1 MITVHS
7 GWETDFSGL
16 GICPLQPTECTVEE
30 QAGGLYQLKMTH
42 PMDDQGR
49 WLNLTAWNI
58 IRAPAPVRETPYIN
72 MMVHTETTVTR
83 SIYTV
88 RVNTRLRL
96 RTKPSTSTG
105 VIIGRYKNGTEVI
118 KTGQSGDWY
127 QVIVC
132 SGGQM
137 GWMHSGYL
145 TFARNETETVP
156 GEDVPGKV
164 VEPRQTRDQLF
175 RIMSVSRDDEA
186 KMVYVTALHVFYDLT
201 GVTVGSEY
209 SPEKV
214 AASVAAQAI
223 FEKAI
228 KPHGFEI
235 YSNNDEKIS
244 GEYTGRSIVSAL
256 LEEDGVVQQSK
267 ARLVR
272 DNFDVFVLKDDVRDR
287 GVEIRHGK
295 NLQGAELTID
305 VSDVVTS
312 VIPVGR
318 DKNGDPIRL
327 SGQIYVDADNAAEL
341 PVVRAKEIEYD
352 VRTGS
357 DGFET
362 DDKVRAELERL
373 AREEYTENGINLPTV
388 GLNVSFIMLENT
400 HQYAAIKNYA
410 SLQSVYLY
418 DIVRVISAKAGIDA
432 LIRVT
437 GYVYNCITRRYDDVT
452 LGELFELSSS
462 ISGYDISAG
471 SLSGKKLIAGSVSGE
486 KVQNATINYAKITQA
501 AIEQLAADAITAVSA
516 HINQLVAGTIEAD
529 QLYADLAAI
538 AMAEITTA
546 NIEKANI
553 DWAQIT
559 TLSAQVAEIAKAQI
573 ESADIDWANIHTL
586 SAVIADIAQARINSA
601 TITSAQITDLNAAV
615 AKIAQANIAA
625 ADIGF
630 AQIKDLTAG
639 TAIITEGVGGRLYIG
654 RLAVTEA
661 NMVSLSVGELI
672 IKGDDGGFYALGV
685 DADGNITTTL
695 KQVGNGDIKDLSIN
709 AGEKII
715 EGTITAAT
723 LNVNDIFADSAIIRQ
738 LIAANLEVD
747 TLWNREAWMSKIN
760 GLGGS
765 LDLSA
770 NESIRLIVGQ
780 AAEGKSRVFRQED
793 APEGAKDGDL
803 WIQPGLGRT
812 WQYCAGAAAA
822 PVFALGEDGQLAYGY
837 ADGETVWPLRINED
851 GWLEMDADAPLQ
863 FDPDHTGSVWLLVVD
878 TDKIDSRL
886 TSAESAIVQ
895 TADQIALTVKRVDT
909 VQSAVMT
916 AQSTAE
922 SAQSSAD
929 NAQSTANSAQSAASS
944 AQSTAEAAQSV
955 ASANASNISALTTR
969 VTASETAISQNA
981 SAISLRATKAEL
993 SALETRVE
1001 TAEIAVEPDSI
1012 AAVVRTKVAF
1022 GGTNLVLNSAFRGLT
1037 GAGVVSFDGD
1047 EAVFS
1052 ASATG
1057 VTSGV
1062 ELYIQLSADIAQAR
1076 GREITLSMDYRVD
1089 SAISY
1094 GASQPWV
1101 GAQIR
1106 LVRADGDQYIDWY
1119 GGTIFP
1125 TAVTGKWVRY
1135 ARTYSISDAEITAGW
1150 LILRFRDASGT
1161 VRFRHPKLEIG
1172 GVATEWSPSP
1182 EDPGQALN
1190 TYSGVRIDQDEIQLV
1205 SAKTTIAVPGG
1216 NGEDDV
1222 ARFDAEG
1229 VHARIVEA
1237 DTIYSPSVV
1246 ATQGAETFAP
1256 ANAGALAAIGENLR
1270 NVCLTGDVTV
1280 NMPALTG
1287 GTLNLTGVSGGHTLK
1302 FCGGTLNGA
1311 NILGCSARI
1320 EFENVTFATSGA
1332 AVTAN
1337 DSDMVLLNRC
1347 TLNAGT
1353 GVLADEG
1360 SRVRLY
1366 SCGGVCD
1373 VAANSRGFSEV
1384 TFNGTVPGTD
1394 MPYGVA
1400 QTALGG
1406 QIYAG
1411 ARLTAKPSSTPE
1423 PDKPTV
1429 QTVTL
1434 TPTLTRTYDG
1444 SWRDGYWLW
1453 QGRYG
1458 TRGLN
1463 RGCMWFDTSAFAGR
1477 TVLSASLSLKRLSG
1491 AGSGGAVAVKICG
1504 TTATGAS
1511 GAPAVGSQ
1519 YASVSIGQNER
1530 RSVDVTAAAQALASG
1545 SIRGLMLYDSS
1556 TTNMS
1561 SSNNYTACYAKLY
1574 GYDSGDRPV
1583 LTVTYQ

>member
-1 MITVHS
+1 MNQRMLAAARSLDVCVQWTFPTGAEIALT
-7 GWETDFSGL
+7 GTDVL
-16 GICPLQPTECTVEE
+16 GFTVEE
-30 QAGGLYQLKMTH
+30 GADSPLLPGAVLCAQLTMDLADGDGQWRWGG
-42 PMDDQGR
+42 
-49 WLNLTAWNI
+49 
-58 IRAPAPVRETPYIN
+58 
-72 MMVHTETTVTR
+72 
-83 SIYTV
+83 S
-88 RVNTRLRL
+88 LR
-96 RTKPSTSTG
+96 
-105 VIIGRYKNGTEVI
+105 
-118 KTGQSGDWY
+118 
-127 QVIVC
+127 
-132 SGGQM
+132 
-137 GWMHSGYL
+137 
-145 TFARNETETVP
+145 
-156 GEDVPGKV
+156 GERP
-164 VEPRQTRDQLF
+164 L
-175 RIMSVSRDDEA
+175 
-186 KMVYVTALHVFYDLT
+186 
-201 GVTVGSEY
+201 VGSTAR
-209 SPEKV
+209 V
-214 AASVAAQAI
+214 
-223 FEKAI
+223 FLLD
-228 KPHGFEI
+228 G
-235 YSNNDEKIS
+235 DE
-244 GEYTGRSIVSAL
+244 
-256 LEEDGVVQQSK
+256 
-267 ARLVR
+267 RLPCG
-272 DNFDVFVLKDDVRDR
+272 VFV
-287 GVEIRHGK
+287 
-295 NLQGAELTID
+295 
-305 VSDVVTS
+305 
-312 VIPVGR
+312 
-318 DKNGDPIRL
+318 
-327 SGQIYVDADNAAEL
+327 
-341 PVVRAKEIEYD
+341 
-352 VRTGS
+352 
-357 DGFET
+357 
-362 DDKVRAELERL
+362 
-373 AREEYTENGINLPTV
+373 
-388 GLNVSFIMLENT
+388 
-400 HQYAAIKNYA
+400 
-410 SLQSVYLY
+410 
-418 DIVRVISAKAGIDA
+418 
-432 LIRVT
+432 
-437 GYVYNCITRRYDDVT
+437 
-452 LGELFELSSS
+452 
-462 ISGYDISAG
+462 
-471 SLSGKKLIAGSVSGE
+471 
-486 KVQNATINYAKITQA
+486 
-501 AIEQLAADAITAVSA
+501 ITAVSA
-516 HINQLVAGTIEAD
+516 REHGGCVRVTGCDSIAGELGAVFEDGLTYPATLGQVWGALAAQTRYVWSGTLPNSSAVIDAKPDWKGASLRRAAGWNAQAAGCFVRVDREGALELVDCVGGAAEALGPEAYMTLDDGCDSFGPVAALQVLPVGAEETFTCADGDGETLSIRDNPLFQAGAAGLDALARGTLERLKGLTLNRAAFRWRGDPSVGVGAHIALTDTFGQTTLCTVTRQTLRFEGGFSAECSCETPRRDDSGVMRAITPEGGVNAAALVGVVDGGLLAVGSVTARKIAAGSVTAEKIAAGAVSADKIAAGAVSAEKVAAGAITAEKIAAGAVSAQSIEAVTAALGELTAGEIRTDRLYAALAHVIELAAVSISAGQVETDQLAAALARVVTLQAGTGSFDFATVQNLVAGAMSLETGCAGTVAIKNLLVSSANLLNAVIGGLVLKSANGKYYTVTVGSDGALGAEETAVSGGEI
-529 QLYADLAAI
+529 AAGVASDGRNI
-538 AMAEITTA
+538 VETSA
-546 NIEKANI
+546 NIENLAAGTILGQRAVLNSI
-553 DWAQIT
+553 LT
-559 TLSAQVAEIAKAQI
+559 TA
-573 ESADIDWANIHTL
+573 
-586 SAVIADIAQARINSA
+586 
-601 TITSAQITDLNAAV
+601 
-615 AKIAQANIAA
+615 
-625 ADIGF
+625 
-630 AQIKDLTAG
+630 LTAG
-639 TAIITEGVGGRLYIG
+639 SITASEALLASASVPALYTTAIRAIG
-654 RLAVTEA
+654 
-661 NMVSLSVGELI
+661 N
-672 IKGDDGGFYALGV
+672 
-685 DADGNITTTL
+685 
-695 KQVGNGDIKDLSIN
+695 
-709 AGEKII
+709 
-715 EGTITAAT
+715 
-723 LNVNDIFADSAIIRQ
+723 
-738 LIAANLEVD
+738 
-747 TLWNREAWMSKIN
+747 
-760 GLGGS
+760 S

-780 AAEGKSRVFRQED
+780 AAEGKSRVFRQEN
-793 APEGAKDGDL
+793 APEGARDGDL

-837 ADGETVWPLRINED
+837 ADGETVWPLRINDD

-916 AQSTAE
+916 AQSTAN
-922 SAQSSAD
+922 SAQSAA
-929 NAQSTANSAQSAASS
+929 NAAQSTANSAQSAAG
-944 AQSTAEAAQSV
+944 
-955 ASANASNISALTTR
+955 ANASNISALTTR

-1022 GGTNLVLNSAFRGLT
+1022 GGTNLVLNSTFRGLT

-1062 ELYIQLSADIAQAR
+1062 ELYIQLSADVAQAR

-1119 GGTIFP
+1119 GIVKFP

-1135 ARTYSISDAEITAGW
+1135 AQTYSISDAEITTGW

-1237 DTIYSPSVV
+1237 DTINSPSVV
-1246 ATQGAETFAP
+1246 ATQSAETFAP

-1384 TFNGTVPGTD
+1384 TFNGTAPGTD

-1463 RGCMWFDTSAFAGR
+1463 RGCMWFDTSDFAGR

-1545 SIRGLMLYDSS
+1545 MIKGLMLYDSS

>member
-1 MITVHS
+1 MNQRMLAAVRSLDVCVQWTFPTGAEIALT
-7 GWETDFSGL
+7 GTDVL
-16 GICPLQPTECTVEE
+16 GFTVEE
-30 QAGGLYQLKMTH
+30 GADSPLLPGAVLCAQLTMDLADGDGQWRWGG
-42 PMDDQGR
+42 
-49 WLNLTAWNI
+49 
-58 IRAPAPVRETPYIN
+58 
-72 MMVHTETTVTR
+72 
-83 SIYTV
+83 S
-88 RVNTRLRL
+88 LR
-96 RTKPSTSTG
+96 
-105 VIIGRYKNGTEVI
+105 
-118 KTGQSGDWY
+118 
-127 QVIVC
+127 
-132 SGGQM
+132 
-137 GWMHSGYL
+137 
-145 TFARNETETVP
+145 
-156 GEDVPGKV
+156 GERP
-164 VEPRQTRDQLF
+164 L
-175 RIMSVSRDDEA
+175 
-186 KMVYVTALHVFYDLT
+186 
-201 GVTVGSEY
+201 VGSTAR
-209 SPEKV
+209 V
-214 AASVAAQAI
+214 
-223 FEKAI
+223 FLLD
-228 KPHGFEI
+228 G
-235 YSNNDEKIS
+235 DE
-244 GEYTGRSIVSAL
+244 
-256 LEEDGVVQQSK
+256 
-267 ARLVR
+267 RLPCG
-272 DNFDVFVLKDDVRDR
+272 VFV
-287 GVEIRHGK
+287 
-295 NLQGAELTID
+295 
-305 VSDVVTS
+305 
-312 VIPVGR
+312 
-318 DKNGDPIRL
+318 
-327 SGQIYVDADNAAEL
+327 
-341 PVVRAKEIEYD
+341 
-352 VRTGS
+352 
-357 DGFET
+357 
-362 DDKVRAELERL
+362 
-373 AREEYTENGINLPTV
+373 
-388 GLNVSFIMLENT
+388 
-400 HQYAAIKNYA
+400 
-410 SLQSVYLY
+410 
-418 DIVRVISAKAGIDA
+418 
-432 LIRVT
+432 
-437 GYVYNCITRRYDDVT
+437 
-452 LGELFELSSS
+452 
-462 ISGYDISAG
+462 
-471 SLSGKKLIAGSVSGE
+471 
-486 KVQNATINYAKITQA
+486 
-501 AIEQLAADAITAVSA
+501 ITAVSA
-516 HINQLVAGTIEAD
+516 REHGGCVRVTGCDSIAGELGAVFEDGLTYPATLGQVWGALAAQTRYVWSGTLPNGSAVIDAKPDWKGASLRRAAGWIAQAAGCFVRVDREGALELVDCVGGAAEALGPEAYMTLDDGCDSFGPVAALQVLPVGAEETFTCADGDGETLSIRDNPLFQAGAAGLDALARGTLERLKGLTLNRAAFRWRGDPSVGVGAHIALTDTFGQTTLCTVTRQTLRFEGGFSAECSCETPRRDDSGVMRAITPEGGVNAAALVGVVDGGLLAVGSVTARKIAAGSVTAEKIAAGAVSADKIAAGAVSAEKIAAGAITAEKIAAGAVSAQSIEAVTAALGELTAGEIRTDRLYAALAHVIELAAVSISAGQVETDQLAAALARVVTLQAGAGSFDFATVQNLVAGAMSLETGCAGTVAIQNLLVSSANLLNAVIGGLVLKSANGKYYTVTVGSDGALGAEETAVSGGEI
-529 QLYADLAAI
+529 AAGVASDGRSI
-538 AMAEITTA
+538 VETSA
-546 NIEKANI
+546 NIENLAAGTILGQRAVLNSI
-553 DWAQIT
+553 LT
-559 TLSAQVAEIAKAQI
+559 TA
-573 ESADIDWANIHTL
+573 
-586 SAVIADIAQARINSA
+586 
-601 TITSAQITDLNAAV
+601 
-615 AKIAQANIAA
+615 
-625 ADIGF
+625 
-630 AQIKDLTAG
+630 LTAG
-639 TAIITEGVGGRLYIG
+639 SITASEALLASASVPALYTTAIRAIG
-654 RLAVTEA
+654 
-661 NMVSLSVGELI
+661 N
-672 IKGDDGGFYALGV
+672 
-685 DADGNITTTL
+685 
-695 KQVGNGDIKDLSIN
+695 
-709 AGEKII
+709 
-715 EGTITAAT
+715 
-723 LNVNDIFADSAIIRQ
+723 
-738 LIAANLEVD
+738 
-747 TLWNREAWMSKIN
+747 
-760 GLGGS
+760 S

-837 ADGETVWPLRINED
+837 EDGETVWPLRINED

-929 NAQSTANSAQSAASS
+929 NAQSTANSKRRVFISTPTPPYDAGDLWVQGTSGDIMRCQTAKATSGSYAASDWVRASKYTDDAAANAAQSTASS
-944 AQSTAEAAQSV
+944 AQSTANSAQS
-955 ASANASNISALTTR
+955 AANANASNISALTTR

-1062 ELYIQLSADIAQAR
+1062 ELYIQLSADVAQAR

-1106 LVRADGDQYIDWY
+1106 LVRVDGDQYIDWY

-1150 LILRFRDASGT
+1150 LILRFRDASGM

-1246 ATQGAETFAP
+1246 AAQGAETFAP

-1302 FCGGTLNGA
+1302 FSGGTLNGA

-1384 TFNGTVPGTD
+1384 TFNGTAPGTD

-1444 SWRDGYWLW
+1444 SWRDGYCLW

-1458 TRGLN
+1458 TRNLN
-1463 RGCMWFDTSAFAGR
+1463 RGCMWFNTSDFAGK

-1545 SIRGLMLYDSS
+1545 TIKGLMLYDSS